1 MKLRSLEEIFQAE
14 QGRLL
19 RYFRRRVGGDE
30 APDLVQE
37 ALARL
42 VGSAML
48 DRLDNPATYLNRIAR
63 NMLIDRMRQRQRKG
77 AIFYPLDEDRDA
89 PVRAEQAWRIEARDL
104 LCLYRQAV
112 RAMPPNRT
120 HFNTSGKL
128 LAATR
133 QTALSS
139 WLTEQLSG
147 RFERRLLP
155 VYAETADA

>member
-104 LCLYRQAV
+104 PAS
-112 RAMPPNRT
+112 T
-120 HFNTSGKL
+120 
-128 LAATR
+128 
-133 QTALSS
+133 
-139 WLTEQLSG
+139 G
-147 RFERRLLP
+147 RRFVPCRPIGRISILPESCWPRRGRLR
-155 VYAETADA
+155 